1 MQRGEARRPMSSG
14 AASDNGR
21 RSGEWRHSGSG
32 WLPVGSNVGAERGKR
47 ASGEGGGPPVK
58 KKKWRGGGEEP
69 KCGGGMS
76 HGVGTNRGVAAK
88 TWERRC

>member
-21 RSGEWRHSGSG
+21 HSGEWRHSGSG

-47 ASGEGGGPPVK
+47 ASGEGGSPPVK
-58 KKKWRGGGEEP
+58 KKKWRGGGTQVRRRHVARRGHEQ
-69 KCGGGMS
+69 GGG
-76 HGVGTNRGVAAK
+76 R
-88 TWERRC
+88 